1 MHRLGSVA
9 HLLEVNTFRV
19 HLENACRDLSWQL
32 SFWLCPDEL
41 IPLMGDRQLI
51 PDGYFRIARQV
62 DGQTRQS
69 AFFIETERMAKRS
82 AVVKS
87 KISRYLRFQQNGYH
101 EAFGTRSV
109 RVLFLFSP
117 GSEFGLDGTARAAAL
132 HADEY
137 GATFVRARLRSDE
150 LLLYPATH
158 WLTSAL
164 WLRPASPSPVA
175 LFDK

>member
-1 MHRLGSVA
+1 MA

-69 AFFIETERMAKRS
+69 AFFIETERVAKRS

-101 EAFGTRSV
+101 EAFGTRSL
-109 RVLFLFSP
+109 RVLFFSRRIRIRP
-117 GSEFGLDGTARAAAL
+117 RRYERMPPHYTPTSTVQ
-132 HADEY
+132 HSY
-137 GATFVRARLRSDE
+137 ARL
-150 LLLYPATH
+150 H
-158 WLTSAL
+158 
-164 WLRPASPSPVA
+164 
-175 LFDK
+175 